1 MTTSVPLPLSA
12 AQHSVLLDG
21 RENATD
27 CVAQYLRADG
37 PQPARPDLLRE
48 ALVRAVRECEGLH
61 VTFRWY
67 TDGPVQLPS
76 PDPEPPIDLLDLDFR
91 TAPAAGDPAVD
102 AWIEAER
109 ARPLDLGAGP
119 AYRLAVFR
127 LPGDRLGWFQRYH
140 RLVND
145 EAGMAAIAERV
156 GEHYASLV
164 EGRQARP
171 APGHPLTA
179 RLAEEAA
186 YRRSPERAA
195 DHRYWRELLA
205 GAPGPEPKS
214 PVFHGSSA
222 KRPVRNAGHRSTLGA
237 GDLARA
243 ARRSGGGPAAV
254 LLAALAVYT
263 HRLTGSRNLVLGH
276 RTAAG
281 TDPGTPGGD
290 AARPG
295 TLVPI
300 RLTVTPDLSFSTV
313 AKRAGLA
320 LRRARRHRFLAD
332 ADLPWSAPAGYG
344 AIAAFEPAPG
354 PVAGSGFTVARTW
367 GTPGE
372 GLFVRAQETADGGWR
387 MEIRDS
393 ATGPAD
399 PGSRAG
405 GHRLPRLVE
414 QLVARPESP
423 IGGFDLATEDELRLV
438 GQELNATARPVPES
452 TITAEFAAVVR
463 STPQAV
469 AVRGQGLELTY
480 AELNERADR
489 LAELLARRGAGPEEL
504 VAVML
509 PRTPDMVVA
518 VLAVLKSGAAYLPVD
533 PEYPAGR
540 IAFLLGDA
548 RPKAVLTRGDLAGLL
563 PAGAP
568 PCVLVDD
575 LATVAELAARPG
587 DPQEQPDPVRPGN
600 AAYVI
605 YTSGSTG
612 LPKGVVVTHRAVHN
626 FARWSADELGTE
638 AFSRVLGATSLSFDM
653 SVFEILVPLLF
664 GGSVDLVRNLL
675 SLLQV
680 PDWSGS
686 LINTVPSVYRK
697 VAGAKWVHERADH
710 YVFCGEPLPAELVRE
725 VQQRAPGATVHNIYG
740 PTEVTVYATS
750 WRCPPQTPEDA
761 GNRTATVTDSAAPP
775 PIGTP
780 VGNVRCHVLDAAL
793 RPVPPGHTGELY
805 LAGDYLAR
813 GYANRPGLT
822 AERFIADPFGGPGGR
837 MYRTGDLARWTE
849 AGALEFVSRTDNQV
863 KVRGYRVELGEIEAR
878 LGALPQVAAAAV
890 VATDDGEGDRR
901 LTAYLVAAD
910 GQLPDPQAVRQ
921 RLRADLPDPLVPSA
935 IVFVDALPLNPN
947 GKTDRAALQERAAQ
961 LSDADG
967 PEPAEP
973 SDPLETLRKVF
984 AQVVERVAVGPEDS
998 FFAIGGD
1005 SIRSIKLVR
1014 RAREAGLVISP
1025 EDVFDRKTPAGL
1037 AEVAVPL
1044 CTVPPGSDAPART
1057 APAAGAATP
1066 SPGPA
1071 IASAG
1076 RPASASH
1083 HEPLVLLDAQEHG
1096 WLAARHPALEDV
1108 LPLSPLQE
1116 GLLFHGQYDRQGEDA
1131 YVMQM
1136 TLDMTGHLDVP
1147 ALRRAC
1153 DLLCR
1158 RHPNLRAGFLQ
1169 LPTGRAVQI
1178 IPERG
1183 PDVTEVDLTGLS
1195 ERDQQAESDRIF
1207 AAGRATRFDPADPPL
1222 IRFTLMRLAAD
1233 RYRLL
1238 ATAHHILL
1246 DGWSNQLFLPELF
1259 ALYSGPDGLPEP
1271 TPYRDYLGWLLRQ
1284 DRDGSLRVW
1293 RDALG
1298 DSAQGNGAPEP
1309 TLLAPSGVH
1318 RASVWPARLMHSMTQ
1333 EQSDAVAK
1341 FAGHH
1346 GITVNTLMQCCWGLL
1361 LAEWTG
1367 RTDVLFGAIV
1377 SGRSPELPG
1386 VESMVG
1392 FLINTLP
1399 VRVRIAPGESLGDLL
1414 QRVQKEQTRLL
1425 AHHHIGLTE
1434 IQRAVDA
1441 DELFDTVMVYEN
1453 FPPAGDLRAA
1463 LPGMEI
1469 TGASSETAGHYP
1481 LSLMAIPRDGR
1492 LEFNFLYRP
1501 DVFGEDVVERML
1513 RRLLRLVETFTTA
1526 PGTTLAGLDLLDAD
1540 EHATLAAYRGG
1551 APAVPQVTVTSLLDA
1566 QAARTPDAVAL
1577 RLAGDEAGPGT
1588 ELSYAALHAR
1598 ANQAA
1603 RELIARGAGP
1613 EKRVAVLLPRSVGLT
1628 VSLLAVL
1635 KAGAAFV
1642 PLDPEYPCE
1651 RLQLMLDDVRPTV
1664 VITDRRHAATAPLP
1678 GRSDLLVLDDTR
1690 TAESIAGRSGTPLH
1704 DGLRPAPLLPA
1715 HPAYLV
1721 YTSGTSGRPKGVVVP
1736 HGGTASVLHST
1747 VPAIRAGLGSRILQF
1762 ASPGFDAGLYD
1773 FFEALTSGATLVVAP
1788 TDRLRPGRAL
1798 EHLAHQERIT
1808 NICVP
1813 PSVLAV
1819 LTPGES
1825 LPPGT
1830 LIRCGGEALPADLA
1844 TRWSALHPLVNAYGP
1859 TETTVVATIT
1869 GTLPGGG
1876 TCVSIGRPVAGTV
1889 IHLLDAALRP
1899 VGPGRPGELYVGGPA
1914 VTRGYLGQAV
1924 LTSERFVADPFAGD
1938 GGRMYRTGDF
1948 ARWNADGELEFVGRA
1963 DRQVKIRGYR
1973 IEPGE
1978 IEAAL
1983 ERHPSVASAAVR
1995 PWTDDTGD
2003 TRLVAYVVPETHGA
2017 AAAPGNADRDGHDAR
2032 AATES
2037 DLLHEWESLY
2047 ASLHSDQEEGA
2058 ERAPFKADFTGWQ
2071 STYDGTP
2078 IPHAEMLEWQ
2088 AATVRRIL
2096 ELQPSRVLEIGAGN
2110 GLILAAVAPHCENYL
2125 ATDFSLP
2132 AVEALRRRLARS
2144 PGPAATTEVRQQA
2157 AHDFSGLAKGTF
2169 DTVILNSVVQY
2180 FPSRDYLL
2188 RVIEGALEL
2197 LAPGG
2202 ALFLG
2207 DIRDARLRGWL
2218 FTAAECAAAAPMT
2231 PVTAVRLAADRRTLL
2246 DEELA
2251 VAPEFFATLGAHGGP
2266 PVGGVDIRL
2275 KSGRHDNELTR
2286 YRYDVTLHKDAASA
2300 VSVRD
2305 VTRLRWDTDVS
2316 DLGELTALL
2325 RAAAPTPLRVCG
2337 IPDTRLAR
2345 DIAVRRMLDT
2355 APPTT
2360 RIGALDLPTDAGGV
2374 HIEKLTERGAELGYR
2389 VLATP
2394 SATEGAFDAILV
2406 PGDAERFRD
2415 VHEAGPVA
2423 GLTSAA
2429 DLVHDPAAAVAV
2441 AHLPGTLL
2449 DALRGTLPAH
2459 AVPSSVVVL
2468 PALPRTPNGKTDH
2481 AALPDPDLS
2490 VKAAGRGPR
2499 TVQER
2504 HLCAL
2509 FAETLGLPAVGI
2521 DDNFF
2526 DLGGHSLLATRLAR
2540 RLESTW
2546 GGKIDTSAVFVAPT
2560 VASLVEHIGV
2570 DDHQPAFDTLLPL
2583 RPVHAAAGAAASTTA
2598 SGAGDRPPLFCVHP
2612 AGGVGWMY
2620 SVLMRQLGTE
2630 QPLYALQCRGLDG
2643 TGRLPGTVEDMAMD
2657 YVTEIRSVQPE
2668 GPYHLLGWSFGG
2680 MVAHAMA
2687 TRLQEQGQTVGLLAL
2702 LDSYVMADIP
2712 QLPPVQAF
2720 GGERAI
2726 YGALLEFAGIRPI
2739 AAGPAAWAGPD
2750 ELSPERFLEIV
2761 RNSENMLSR
2770 ISEQHL
2776 TGMGNVYR
2784 NNVALAA
2791 NFHPATFSGDVL
2803 FFEARQDERTEN
2815 GVDGRQDSIPVLDP
2829 GMWTPYVSE
2838 GRIRVHHSDFSHADL
2853 GSPESLA
2860 EIGRTLAAELCPDER
2875 N

>member
-1 MTTSVPLPLSA
+1 MTTPVPLPLSA
-12 AQHSVLLDG
+12 AQHAVLLEG
-21 RENATD
+21 RERATD

-37 PQPARPDLLRE
+37 PQPMRPAVLHE

-61 VTFRWY
+61 VTFRWDA
-67 TDGPVQLPS
+67 DGPVQLPS
-76 PDPEPPIDLLDLDFR
+76 PEPELAVNLLDLDFR
-91 TAPAAGDPAVD
+91 TGPEAGEPAVE
-102 AWIEAER
+102 AWVEAEL

-119 AYRLAVFR
+119 AYRLALFR
-127 LPGDRLGWFQRYH
+127 LPGGRIGWFQRYH

-145 EAGMAAIAERV
+145 EAGMAVIAARV
-156 GEHYASLV
+156 GEHYASLA
-164 EGRQARP
+164 EGGPALP
-171 APGHPLTA
+171 APGRSLTA
-179 RLAEEAA
+179 WLAEEAA
-186 YRRSPERAA
+186 YRRSPQRAA

-205 GAPGPEPKS
+205 GVPGPEPKS
-214 PVFHGSSA
+214 LAFPGSSVA
-222 KRPVRNAGHRSTLGA
+222 QPVGCAGHHSLDGA
-237 GDLARA
+237 DPGNLARA

-263 HRLTGSRNLVLGH
+263 HRLTGSRDLVLGH
-276 RTAAG
+276 WTAAG
-281 TDPGTPGGD
+281 TDTGTPGD

-295 TLVPI
+295 TLLPI
-300 RLTVTPDLSFSTV
+300 QLTVTPDLSFSTV

-332 ADLPWSAPAGYG
+332 ADLPWSAPAGYD
-344 AIAAFEPAPG
+344 AIAAFELAPG
-354 PVAGSGFTVARTW
+354 PVHGSGCTVVRTW
-367 GTPGE
+367 GAPGE

-387 MEIRDS
+387 MGIRDS
-393 ATGPAD
+393 AAGPAAPD
-399 PGSRAG
+399 SRAA
-405 GHRLPRLVE
+405 GHRLLRLVE
-414 QLVARPESP
+414 QLVALPESP
-423 IGGFDLATEDELRLV
+423 IGGFDLATEDELRRV
-438 GQELNATARPVPES
+438 GQELNATARSVPDS

-489 LAELLARRGAGPEEL
+489 LAELLARRGTGPEDL

-533 PEYPAGR
+533 PEYPPGR

-548 RPKAVLTRGDLAGLL
+548 RPEAVLTRCDLAARL
-563 PAGAP
+563 PTGAP
-568 PCVLVDD
+568 PGVLLDAP
-575 LATVAELAARPG
+575 ATVAELAARPG
-587 DPQEQPDPVRPGN
+587 NPYVRPDLVRPGN
-600 AAYVI
+600 AAYVM

-626 FARWSADELGTE
+626 FARWSADELGPE

-653 SVFEILVPLLF
+653 SVFEILVPLLV

-675 SLLQV
+675 SLLQI

-697 VAGAKWVHERADH
+697 VAGAEWVHERADH
-710 YVFCGEPLPAELVRE
+710 YVFCGEPLPAELVCE
-725 VQQRAPGATVHNIYG
+725 VQQKAPGATVHNIYG

-750 WRCPPQTPEDA
+750 WRCPPRTPEGD
-761 GNRTATVTDSAAPP
+761 GNRPAVAPGAAAPP

-780 VGNVRCHVLDAAL
+780 VANVRCHVLDAAL

-822 AERFIADPFGGPGGR
+822 AERFLADPFDGPGAR

-878 LGALPQVAAAAV
+878 LGALPQTAAAAV

-910 GQLPDPQAVRQ
+910 GHLPDPGAVRE
-921 RLRADLPDPLVPSA
+921 RLRADLPDPLVPAA

-947 GKTDRAALQERAAQ
+947 GKTDRPALQARAAQ

-967 PEPAEP
+967 PEPAEAP
-973 SDPLETLRKVF
+973 ASVETLRGVF
-984 AQVVERVAVGPEDS
+984 AQVLERAAVGPEDS

-1005 SIRSIKLVR
+1005 SVRSIKLVR

-1037 AEVAVPL
+1037 AEVAVRL
-1044 CTVPPGSDAPART
+1044 RTLPPGSDAPART

-1066 SPGPA
+1066 SLGPA
-1071 IASAG
+1071 TAPAA
-1076 RPASASH
+1076 RPAPASYE
-1083 HEPLVLLDAQEHG
+1083 EPLVRLDAQERG
-1096 WLAARHPALEDV
+1096 WLAERHPALEDV

-1136 TLDMTGHLDVP
+1136 TLDMTGHLDVH

-1158 RHPNLRAGFLQ
+1158 RHPNLRAGFVQ
-1169 LPTGRAVQI
+1169 LPSGRAVQI
-1178 IPERG
+1178 VPERG

-1195 ERDQQAESDRIF
+1195 ECEQQAESDRIF
-1207 AAGRATRFDPADPPL
+1207 AAGRVTRFDPADPPL

-1238 ATAHHILL
+1238 ATAHHLLL

-1271 TPYRDYLGWLLRQ
+1271 IPYRDYLGWLLRQ
-1284 DRDGSLRVW
+1284 DRDGSIQAW

-1298 DSAQGNGAPEP
+1298 GGAQGGGVPEP
-1309 TLLAPSGVH
+1309 TLLAPPGVH
-1318 RASVWPARLMHSMTQ
+1318 RTSMWPARLMHSMTR
-1333 EQSDAVAK
+1333 EQSDVVTE
-1341 FAGHH
+1341 FAGRQ
-1346 GITVNTLMQCCWGLL
+1346 GVTVNTLMQCCWGLL

-1414 QRVQKEQTRLL
+1414 QRVQKEQVSLL

-1434 IQRAVDA
+1434 IQRAVGA
-1441 DELFDTVMVYEN
+1441 DELFDTAMVYEN
-1453 FPPAGDLRAA
+1453 FPPAGDLRSA

-1469 TGASSETAGHYP
+1469 TGAASETAGHYP

-1501 DVFGEDVVERML
+1501 DVFGEDVIERML
-1513 RRLLRLVETFTTA
+1513 GSLLRLVETFTTA

-1540 EHATLAAYRGG
+1540 EHARLEAYRGG
-1551 APAVPQVTVTSLLDA
+1551 APAMPQVTVTSLLDA
-1566 QAARTPDAVAL
+1566 QAARTPGAVAL
-1577 RLAGDEAGPGT
+1577 RQAGDEADPGA
-1588 ELSYAALHAR
+1588 ELSYAALHAW

-1613 EKRVAVLLPRSVGLT
+1613 EKRVAVLLTRSVGLT

-1664 VITDRRHAATAPLP
+1664 VITDREHAATAPLH
-1678 GRSDLLVLDDTR
+1678 GRRDLLVLDDGR

-1704 DGLRPAPLLPA
+1704 DGLRRAPLLPA
-1715 HPAYLV
+1715 HPAYIV
-1721 YTSGTSGRPKGVVVP
+1721 YTSGTSGRPKGVVVQ
-1736 HGGTASVLHST
+1736 HAGLAGVLHST

-1762 ASPGFDAGLYD
+1762 SSPCFDAGLYD

-1798 EHLAHQERIT
+1798 EHLAHQEHIT
-1808 NICVP
+1808 SICVP

-1844 TRWSALHPLVNAYGP
+1844 ARWSALHPLVNAYGP
-1859 TETTVVATIT
+1859 TETTVAATIT
-1869 GTLPGGG
+1869 GALPGGG
-1876 TCVSIGRPVAGTV
+1876 TGVPIGRPVAGTV

-1914 VTRGYLGQAV
+1914 VTRGYLGQAAS
-1924 LTSERFVADPFAGD
+1924 TADRFVADLFAGD

-1948 ARWNADGELEFVGRA
+1948 ARWNADGELEFIGRA
-1963 DRQVKIRGYR
+1963 DRQIKIRGYR
-1973 IEPGE
+1973 VEPGE

-1983 ERHPSVASAAVR
+1983 ERHPSIASAAVR
-1995 PWTDDTGD
+1995 PWTDDAGD
-2003 TRLVAYVVPETHGA
+2003 TKLVAYVVPETRRA
-2017 AAAPGNADRDGHDAR
+2017 VVATGHDDRAGHAAR

-2037 DLLHEWESLY
+2037 DLLQKWESLY
-2047 ASLHSDQEEGA
+2047 TSLYSGQEEDV
-2058 ERAPFKADFTGWQ
+2058 ERVPFEADFTGWN

-2078 IPHAEMLEWQ
+2078 IPHKEMVEWR

-2110 GLILAAVAPHCENYL
+2110 GLILAEVAPHCESYL

-2132 AVEALRRRLARS
+2132 AVEALRRDLARS
-2144 PGPAATTEVRQQA
+2144 PGPTATAEVRQQA

-2197 LAPGG
+2197 LVPGG

-2207 DIRDARLRGWL
+2207 DIRDARLRGRL
-2218 FTAAECAAAAPMT
+2218 FTAAECAAAVPMT
-2231 PVTAVRLAADRRTLL
+2231 PVPAVRLAADRRALL

-2251 VAPEFFATLGAHGGP
+2251 VAPEFFTTLDAHGGP

-2275 KSGRHDNELTR
+2275 KSGRRDNELTR
-2286 YRYDVTLHKDAASA
+2286 YRYDVTLHNDAASA

-2305 VTRLRWDTDVS
+2305 AIRLRWHTDVS
-2316 DLGELTALL
+2316 DLGELMTLL
-2325 RAAAPTPLRVCG
+2325 RSAAAPAPLRVCG
-2337 IPDTRLAR
+2337 IPDARLAI
-2345 DIAVRRMLDT
+2345 DMAVRRTLDA
-2355 APPTT
+2355 APPAT
-2360 RIGALDLPTDAGGV
+2360 RIGALDLAPDAPGV
-2374 HIEKLTERGAELGYR
+2374 HIEELTEWGVEFGYR

-2394 SATEGAFDAILV
+2394 SATEGAFDAVLV

-2415 VHEAGPVA
+2415 VYEAGPAA
-2423 GLTSAA
+2423 GPVAA
-2429 DLVHDPAAAVAV
+2429 DLVHDPAAAATI
-2441 AHLPGTLL
+2441 AHLQGTLL
-2449 DALRGTLPAH
+2449 DTLRSTLPGH
-2459 AVPSSVVVL
+2459 ALPSSVVVL
-2468 PALPRTPNGKTDH
+2468 PELPRTPNGKTDH
-2481 AALPDPDLS
+2481 ATLPDPDLS

-2509 FAETLGLPAVGI
+2509 FAETLGLPSVGI

-2546 GGKIDTSAVFVAPT
+2546 GGKVDTSVVFVAPT

-2570 DDHQPAFDTLLPL
+2570 DDQELAFDTLLPL
-2583 RPVHAAAGAAASTTA
+2583 RPVHTAAA
-2598 SGAGDRPPLFCVHP
+2598 SGAGGRLPLFCVHP
-2612 AGGVGWMY
+2612 AGGNGWMY

-2643 TGRLPGTVEDMAMD
+2643 TGQLPGTVEDMAAD
-2657 YVTEIRSVQPE
+2657 YITEIRSVQPE

-2687 TRLQEQGQTVGLLAL
+2687 TCLQEQGQKVGLLAM
-2702 LDSYVMADIP
+2702 LDSYVMVDVP
-2712 QLPPVQAF
+2712 ELPPVQAF
-2720 GGERAI
+2720 GGERAM
-2726 YGALLEFAGIRPI
+2726 YGALLEFAGIRPTV
-2739 AAGPAAWAGPD
+2739 AGPGAWAGPD

-2761 RNSENMLSR
+2761 RNGDSLLSG

-2776 TGMGNVYR
+2776 IGMGNVYR
-2784 NNVALAA
+2784 NNVSLAVD
-2791 NFHPATFSGDVL
+2791 FHPAKFSGDVL
-2803 FFEARQDERTEN
+2803 FFEARRDERTEH
-2815 GVDGRQDSIPVLDP
+2815 GAGERRDHSPVLDP
-2829 GMWTPYVSE
+2829 GLWTPYV
-2838 GRIRVHHSDFSHADL
+2838 GRIRVHHSDFSHTDL

-2860 EIGRTLAAELCPDER
+2860 EIGRTLAAELHPDER